1 MCKYF
6 PVPIDNGSGKS
17 LTDLPLPLHV
27 KKYFPDHVHP
37 ISAIPCRP
45 RPGSLRQI
53 LPSHQ
58 NCA

>member
-1 MCKYF
+1 MCKYL

-45 RPGSLRQI
+45 RP
-53 LPSHQ
+53 
-58 NCA
+58 